1 MIDSHCHLDFDA
13 FDGKREQALAD
24 ARGAGVHTIINIGA
38 DAQSSERSVE
48 LAKQHDMVYA
58 TVGVHPHDAKTLDGT
73 VLERLRELTVEK
85 KVVAIGEIGL
95 DFYRDLSPREV
106 QAKAFRQQLELAVET
121 KLPIVI
127 HTRESF
133 PETVEIVKEYGSDLK
148 GGVFHCFPGTTE
160 DALEVIGMGFVIS
173 VGGVITFPK
182 ARMAGVA
189 AAVPLDKILLE
200 TDAPY
205 LTPEPHRG
213 KQNFPAYVQYVYRKL
228 ASLKE
233 LPVAEVEK
241 TVDRTVQKL
250 FGLVET
256 FGG

>member
-1 MIDSHCHLDFDA
+1 MIDSHCHLDFDK
-13 FDGKREQALAD
+13 FDGRRDQALAD
-24 ARGAGVHTIINIGA
+24 AREAGVHTVVNIGVDRA
-38 DAQSSERSVE
+38 SSERSVT
-48 LAKQHDMVYA
+48 LAERHDMVFA
-58 TVGVHPHDAKTLDGT
+58 TVGVHPHDASTLDDT
-73 VLERLRELTVEK
+73 LIDQMREWTRHR

-95 DFYRDLSPREV
+95 DYYRDLSPRKV
-106 QAKAFRQQLELAVET
+106 QQQAFRRQLELAVET

-133 PETVEIVKEYGSDLK
+133 EDTVEIVREYAPRLH
-148 GGVFHCFPGTTE
+148 GGVFHCFPGDID
-160 DALEVIGMGFVIS
+160 DARTVIDLGFVIS

-182 ARMAGVA
+182 ASMADVA
-189 AAVPLDKILLE
+189 AAVPLDKVILE

-205 LTPEPHRG
+205 LTPVPHRG
-213 KQNFPAYVQYVYRKL
+213 KQNFPAYVRFVYEKV
-228 ASLKE
+228 AELKE
-233 LPVAEVEK
+233 LPVSEVER